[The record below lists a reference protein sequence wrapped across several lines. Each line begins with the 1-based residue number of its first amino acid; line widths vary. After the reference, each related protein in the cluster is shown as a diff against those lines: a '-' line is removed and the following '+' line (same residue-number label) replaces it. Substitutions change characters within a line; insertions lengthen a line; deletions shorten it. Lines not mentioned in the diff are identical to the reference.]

1 MTYILF
7 DTTTKAPLS
16 YYYPN
21 GNGETADVIGSSW
34 KSFSTYPTLDEA
46 IDHLVY
52 LKRSSADASH
62 WSPELRRKVRRRISN
77 LSIRRYEAQ

>member
-7 DTTTKAPLS
+7 DSTTSAPLS

-34 KSFSTYPTLDEA
+34 KSFSTYSTREEA
-46 IDHLVY
+46 RDHLAY
-52 LKRSSADASH
+52 LMSSSQDASH
-62 WSPELRRKVRRRISN
+62 WSHDLRRKVHRRISN
-77 LSIRRYEAQ
+77 LSIRRNP